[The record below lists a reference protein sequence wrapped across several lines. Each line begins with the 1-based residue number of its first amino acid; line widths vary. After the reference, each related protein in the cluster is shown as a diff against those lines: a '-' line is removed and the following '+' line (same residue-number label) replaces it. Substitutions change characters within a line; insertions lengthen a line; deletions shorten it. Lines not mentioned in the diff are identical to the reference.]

1 MPLIPFKELITESGD
16 LKLLHTSANIS
27 APEIHKMDDGSHVA
41 VHRPSTAEH
50 ADWLKGKFDKAMKHN
65 PSQKHIKVSVH
76 HDGDNHEVR
85 VTHTPPKNI
94 KEELLAERFNKRDA
108 AEQGV
113 VHPDHAKHMKVGETH
128 DFYHPKNGDKVQG
141 KIVHNDG
148 KSVHIE
154 HGGKHHKFKVAST
167 YPGLNEETLLEG
179 TKAFNKGDHVHLK
192 YDGHA
197 HLGND
202 PLAHGVVHSS
212 SDRTAHVKWEDGT
225 ESKHLHTTGKKVG
238 DISYYGKKISHNTV
252 ADPEKGIGA
261 TKRLTND
268 EHKEYFKKINDEKD
282 AKRAHA
288 DKHRSASE
296 KLSGMHPSELKP
308 HHLEAIHDILNRAK
322 AGHD

>member
-50 ADWLKGKFDKAMKHN
+50 ADWLKGKFDKALKHN

-94 KEELLAERFNKRDA
+94 KEEVILE
-108 AEQGV
+108 
-113 VHPDHAKHMKVGETH
+113 
-128 DFYHPKNGDKVQG
+128 
-141 KIVHNDG
+141 
-148 KSVHIE
+148 
-154 HGGKHHKFKVAST
+154 ST
-167 YPGLNEETLLEG
+167 KTY
-179 TKAFNKGDHVHLK
+179 NKGDHVHLK